1 MYSFCRQEAFKRAV
15 SNAKSKAQCISQTIG
30 VQLGAAVEVTEVS
43 QEETHHPTSRLGL
56 EVDPNVPREETSS
69 RLLQLL
75 NNQELT
81 YSSQVAVVFEAQ
93 PLRSCSH
100 KKCHKH

>member
-1 MYSFCRQEAFKRAV
+1 M

-30 VQLGAAVEVTEVS
+30 VQLGAAIEVTEVS
-43 QEETHHPTSRLGL
+43 QDEIHNPASRLGS
-56 EVDPNVPREETSS
+56 ESNPNVPREGASS

-75 NNQELT
+75 NNQELI
-81 YSSQVAVVFEAQ
+81 YSSQVAAIFEAQ